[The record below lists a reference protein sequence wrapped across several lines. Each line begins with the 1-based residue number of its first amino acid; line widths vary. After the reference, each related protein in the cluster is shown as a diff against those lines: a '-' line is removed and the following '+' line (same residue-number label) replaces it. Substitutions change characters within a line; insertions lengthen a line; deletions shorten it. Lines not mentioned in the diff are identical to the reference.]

1 MLSPEILQSLT
12 SEVGFDDCGVAP
24 AHRLDDDALF
34 MDDWLRHGLHGN
46 MSYLER
52 NRTLRYDPCQLV
64 PGAQT
69 VVVCVL
75 TYAHSGHDYHRAI
88 KSRLYELEARLIE
101 QGYITSSD
109 EQNKFCDSA
118 PFLERRWAVE
128 AGLGFIGRNHQFI
141 HTTLG
146 SYVHLGELVL
156 KEKCVSEKCVNEE
169 LTCQLTNLQ
178 TYKLKC
184 ADCTRCI
191 DACPGHA
198 LGQPQWDATKCI
210 AYITHKCTVCQDV
223 CPLNNSNL

>member
-1 MLSPEILQSLT
+1 MLSLETLQSLT
-12 SEVGFDDCGVAP
+12 SEVGFDDCGIAP

-34 MDDWLRHGLHGN
+34 MDDWLRQGLHGN

-52 NRTLRYDPCQLV
+52 NRALRYDPCQLV

-75 TYAHSGHDYHRAI
+75 TYAHSGHDYHRTV
-88 KSRLYELEARLIE
+88 KSRLFELEARLIE

-156 KEKCVSEKCVNEE
+156 KIPVERPTAYN
-169 LTCQLTNLQ
+169 LLPTTCN
-178 TYKLKC
+178 
-184 ADCTRCI
+184 DCTRCI

-198 LGQPQWDATKCI
+198 LGQTQWDATKCI